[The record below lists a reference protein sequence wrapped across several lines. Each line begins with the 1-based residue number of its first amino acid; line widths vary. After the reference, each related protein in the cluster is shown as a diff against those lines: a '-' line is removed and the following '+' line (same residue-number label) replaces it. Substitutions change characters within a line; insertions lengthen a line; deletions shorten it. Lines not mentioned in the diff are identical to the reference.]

1 MRSLLAVAGEG
12 TLTTAAD
19 QIGLSQPALTRRM
32 QQLEEYFECQL
43 FIRSRKGVELTEI
56 GQLVAAEARVLISR
70 YDGLREQ
77 VRAHMNLDA
86 GTVRVGGGAT
96 AVSFL
101 LPKAIASFQ
110 VKHPGIRFHLKEA
123 GSREIATDVASG
135 QLELGVVTMPVQAND
150 LTATVVMTDQVVLV
164 ARRDHPLA
172 SGRPITDPTRDL
184 SYQAYVGFEAGSAI
198 RAIIDAALRNRG
210 IQMNVVMELRSIPAI
225 LRMVATTGSLA
236 FVSRAS
242 LEGQNEIAHVAGSP
256 PVRRRPVVA
265 GQRLSAKSTRRRQ
278 PTRRDR
284 VATSRTNSQGGY
296 TDE

>member
-12 TLTTAAD
+12 ALTTAAE

-32 QQLEEYFECQL
+32 QQMEEYFGCEL

-56 GQLVAAEARVLISR
+56 GQLVAAEARVLVSR

-77 VRAHMNLDA
+77 VRAHLNLDA

-101 LPKAIASFQ
+101 LPKAIANFQ
-110 VKHPGIRFHLKEA
+110 IKHPGIRFHLKEA
-123 GSREIATDVASG
+123 GSREIAGDVASG
-135 QLELGVVTMPVQAND
+135 QLELGVVTMPVQAAD
-150 LTATVVMTDQVVLV
+150 LTVTPVMTDEVVLV
-164 ARRDHPLA
+164 ARHDHPLA
-172 SGRPITDPTRDL
+172 SGRPITNPTHAL
-184 SYQAYVGFEAGSAI
+184 SDQAYVGFEAGSAI
-198 RAIIDAALRNRG
+198 RAIIDGALRNRG

-242 LEGQNEIAHVAGSP
+242 LEGQADIAEV
-256 PVRRRPVVA
+256 PVRGLVIQRELGIVSRREVPMSPA
-265 GQRLSAKSTRRRQ
+265 ARQFADDLLSLGKS
-278 PTRRDR
+278 
-284 VATSRTNSQGGY
+284 
-296 TDE
+296 